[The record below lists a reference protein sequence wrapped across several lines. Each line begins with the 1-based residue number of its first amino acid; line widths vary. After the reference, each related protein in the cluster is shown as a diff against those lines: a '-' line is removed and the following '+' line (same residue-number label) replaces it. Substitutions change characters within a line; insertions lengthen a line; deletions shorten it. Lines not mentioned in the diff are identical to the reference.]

1 VHLQLTG
8 LNSLIKK
15 ASQVQIMSQV
25 ISIGYLALLLV
36 LCMSTRPNQSAQV
49 LKKSSAK
56 LSNET
61 IKDKVDDFLLAILRC
76 HSIPGANLA
85 LVHHGQVSI
94 HSGNIFNSNRYEIT
108 LFVYGIV

>member
-1 VHLQLTG
+1 
-8 LNSLIKK
+8 
-15 ASQVQIMSQV
+15 MSQV

-76 HSIPGANLA
+76 HNVPGANLA
-85 LVHHGQVSI
+85 LVHHGQVSLL
-94 HSGNIFNSNRYEIT
+94 SGNIFDSNRLT
-108 LFVYGIV
+108 LFVYGIVNCTFY